1 MKKVLILGRGPSLDA
16 FRSFNIDDIE
26 DVILMNNH
34 EKTLEDQESIEKLK
48 DKNIY
53 VMCNINQAGFKPG
66 VFNKIKVKGC
76 LTNRLSPDW
85 DLWQEYKDAQ
95 RKHHE
100 GGTLNNVGHLPYIA
114 EDEPYL
120 YVWRG
125 PKGKNEKE
133 MRTYDGRLVEH
144 MPEEAEQYVIPVYK
158 EKLVCNC
165 SFYGTL
171 YAILRL
177 NAEHIIY
184 YGLDFYDNLKINKKW
199 YTDPPPYLSS
209 EWWDLRV
216 KYEGEHMKVLW
227 DDYLSEFFP
236 EKKFEFYT
244 TAELDLK
251 SKNIIYNKGTAEQAN
266 KTYY

>member
-1 MKKVLILGRGPSLDA
+1 MKKVLILGRGPSLDT
-16 FRSFNIDDIE
+16 FKSLNIEDID

-34 EKTLEDQESIEKLK
+34 EKTLQNKESFDKLK

-53 VMCNINQAGFKPG
+53 VMCNINQAGFVPG
-66 VFNKIKVKGC
+66 VLDKINVKAC

-85 DLWQEYKDAQ
+85 ELWQKHKDAQ
-95 RKHHE
+95 QKHSE
-100 GGTLNNVGHLPYIA
+100 GGTLNNVGYLPYIA

-125 PKGKNEKE
+125 PKGKNNMVMK
-133 MRTYDGRLVEH
+133 TYNGRIIEH

-158 EKLVCNC
+158 DKLVCNC

-171 YAILRL
+171 YAILKL
-177 NAEHIIY
+177 QAQHVIY
-184 YGLDFYDNLKINKKW
+184 CGLDFYDNLKIQKKW
-199 YTDPPPYLSS
+199 FVESPKYLSS

-227 DDYLSEFFP
+227 DKYMSSFFP
-236 EKKFEFYT
+236 DNVFEFYT
-244 TAELDLK
+244 TANLNLK
-251 SKNIIYNKGTAEQAN
+251 SENILYNKVETEQSN

>member
-1 MKKVLILGRGPSLDA
+1 MKKTLILGRGPSLDT
-16 FRSFNIDDIE
+16 FKSLNVDDIQ

-34 EKTLEDQESIEKLK
+34 EKTLQDQESFEKLK

-53 VMCNINQAGFKPG
+53 VMCNINQAGFVAG
-66 VFNKIKVKGC
+66 VLEKIKVKSC

-85 DLWQEYKDAQ
+85 DLWQKHKDMQ
-95 RKHHE
+95 KKHNE
-100 GGTLNNVGHLPYIA
+100 GGTLNNVGHLPHIA

-125 PKGKNEKE
+125 PKGKNLKE
-133 MRTYDGRLVEH
+133 MKTYDGRLIEH
-144 MPEEAEQYVIPVYK
+144 MPEEAEQYVIPVY
-158 EKLVCNC
+158 EDKLVCNC

-171 YAILRL
+171 YAILKL

-184 YGLDFYDNLKINKKW
+184 CGLDFYDNLKINKKW
-199 YTDPPPYLSS
+199 YVQSPPYLSA

-227 DDYLSEFFP
+227 DNYMSNFFP
-236 EKKFEFYT
+236 DKTFEFHT
-244 TAELDLK
+244 TADLSFE
-251 SKNIIYNKGTAEQAN
+251 SKNIIYNKVFAEHSN